1 MDRSPQLV
9 LLIPIDHWLW
19 NISQRYHSSNNDR
32 FRIYR
37 YCNHKRYPSNCYRDY
52 AYRCFSNF
60 GSSNYNSCAQ
70 LKCTYRCSSY
80 KRRSNRKRQCDVD
93 VATNHLDRST
103 IVYQHL
109 RPIICTTNHR
119 YQSNSPETTPLSS
132 AQIFKYLPQGIAD
145 GLGLDIDQVTI
156 QSLAPLDTTAQ
167 LGFITTLAM
176 AYIPT
181 SLVESLSLDLH
192 IPTSAIYKN
201 DDNSVQTLVNYI
213 NPAIP
218 ITPGSNLDG
227 SGSSSGPGASP
238 SSPGGGSSNND
249 GAFNTDNQNQ
259 SSSVKGTTAGI
270 AMAAIGGSAA
280 YGAAMF
286 LIARR
291 YKKRKQS
298 HRRSSSLMGPEMRS
312 GSPALMGGANAFMS
326 GGRVS
331 PGGTITNDRNSRGS
345 GRTGNSARTQQIS
358 APMMAENSLG
368 WN

>member
-1 MDRSPQLV
+1 LIAAPSSTSTSGQSTAPQTTGISPTLPKVIQNPNGN
-9 LLIPIDHWLW
+9 IPTTVPAGQTKIQVGFVFAL
-19 NISQRYHSSNNDR
+19 N
-32 FRIYR
+32 
-37 YCNHKRYPSNCYRDY
+37 YPFVVQN
-52 AYRCFSNF
+52 
-60 GSSNYNSCAQ
+60 
-70 LKCTYRCSSY
+70 
-80 KRRSNRKRQCDVD
+80 
-93 VATNHLDRST
+93 
-103 IVYQHL
+103 
-109 RPIICTTNHR
+109 
-119 YQSNSPETTPLSS
+119 PLSS

-145 GLGLDIDQVTI
+145 GLGLNVDQVTL
-156 QSLAPLDTTAQ
+156 QSLAPLDTTEQ
-167 LGFITTLAM
+167 MGFITTIALA
-176 AYIPT
+176 YVPT
-181 SLVESLSLDLH
+181 SYVNTLSLDLH
-192 IPTSAIYKN
+192 IPTSAIYRN
-201 DDNSVQTLVNYI
+201 DDSSVQTLVNYI

-227 SGSSSGPGASP
+227 SGSTPGAGGASP
-238 SSPGGGSSNND
+238 SPSGGTNND

-298 HRRSSSLMGPEMRS
+298 HRRSSSLMGGGPEMRS

-326 GGRVS
+326 GGRLS
-331 PGGTITNDRNSRGS
+331 PGGTITHDRDSRGS

>member
-1 MDRSPQLV
+1 VIQNPNGN
-9 LLIPIDHWLW
+9 IPATVPEGQTKIQIGFVFAL
-19 NISQRYHSSNNDR
+19 N
-32 FRIYR
+32 
-37 YCNHKRYPSNCYRDY
+37 YPFVVQNP
-52 AYRCFSNF
+52 F
-60 GSSNYNSCAQ
+60 
-70 LKCTYRCSSY
+70 
-80 KRRSNRKRQCDVD
+80 
-93 VATNHLDRST
+93 
-103 IVYQHL
+103 
-109 RPIICTTNHR
+109 
-119 YQSNSPETTPLSS
+119 SS

-145 GLGLDIDQVTI
+145 GLGLDVDLVTL
-156 QSLAPLDTTAQ
+156 QSLAPLDTTEQ
-167 LGFITTLAM
+167 MGFITTIAI
-176 AYIPT
+176 AYIPSSYVNT
-181 SLVESLSLDLH
+181 LSLDLH
-192 IPTSAIYKN
+192 IPTSAIYRN
-201 DDNSVQTLVNYI
+201 DDASVQTLVNYI

-218 ITPGSNLDG
+218 ITPGSTLDG
-227 SGSSSGPGASP
+227 SGSSPGTGASP
-238 SSPGGGSSNND
+238 SPSGGTNND

-291 YKKRKQS
+291 YKRRKQS
-298 HRRSSSLMGPEMRS
+298 HRRSSSLMGGPEMRS

-331 PGGTITNDRNSRGS
+331 PGGTLTNDRDSRGS